1 MGAEMTRAESP
12 PRAIAYV
19 NHAAPG
25 RIVGRRPTHR
35 QPVTALARDGKPV
48 FKEGVPVLKEGQPAL
63 KRRMSEL
70 LDKGTAPR
78 PAEGKR
84 RFFRTWVR
92 AVPQKKR

>member
-1 MGAEMTRAESP
+1 MVPSDVDPDMLLRHGDTGDF
-12 PRAIAYV
+12 
-19 NHAAPG
+19 AAASIPYMKP
-25 RIVGRRPTHR
+25 ILV
-35 QPVTALARDGKPV
+35 DGKPV